1 MPANLPRKLV
11 IFDKIL
17 RADEQSPDVSMARD
31 EQIRIAKQLARM
43 KVDAAKPGKQGY
55 IIAKMKVLLESTLT
69 DSL

>member
-11 IFDKIL
+11 IFDKTL

-43 KVDAAKPGKQGY
+43 KVDAAKPGK
-55 IIAKMKVLLESTLT
+55 
-69 DSL
+69 